1 MRSLRAKACR
11 SAMGRSVFC
20 CALLL
25 VGAYVLFDILDV
37 DGSQMISRP
46 NDAILSVGPQ
56 QAGADRFLRTDG
68 ATLGT
73 GDFFVSLPS
82 RLSSVNCGGMSAV
95 AIPLRFR
102 QGRLLPRVNLHSKMA
117 LSLTPSTEPA

>member
-11 SAMGRSVFC
+11 SAIGRSVFC

-46 NDAILSVGPQ
+46 TDAIMSVGPQ
-56 QAGADRFLRTDG
+56 QADADRFLRTDG
-68 ATLGT
+68 ATLGA
-73 GDFFVSLPS
+73 GDFLVPLPS
-82 RLSSVNCGGMSAV
+82 RLSSVKCGGMSAA

-102 QGRLLPRVNLHSKMA
+102 QSRLLPRVNLHSEMA
-117 LSLTPSTEPA
+117 LSPTPTTDPA

>member
-1 MRSLRAKACR
+1 MAVRSLRAKACR

-46 NDAILSVGPQ
+46 TDAIMSVGNSVPPEE
-56 QAGADRFLRTDG
+56 AFRKFRGRDVDTNALMRDRGFPVT
-68 ATLGT
+68 T
-73 GDFFVSLPS
+73 
-82 RLSSVNCGGMSAV
+82 
-95 AIPLRFR
+95 
-102 QGRLLPRVNLHSKMA
+102 
-117 LSLTPSTEPA
+117 

>member
-1 MRSLRAKACR
+1 MRSLRAKVCR

-46 NDAILSVGPQ
+46 TDAIVSVEPQ
-56 QAGADRFLRTDG
+56 QADADRFLRTDG
-68 ATLGT
+68 ATLGAS
-73 GDFFVSLPS
+73 DFLVPIPS
-82 RLSSVNCGGMSAV
+82 RLSSVKCGGISA
-95 AIPLRFR
+95 ATTPLRFR
-102 QGRLLPRVNLHSKMA
+102 QSRLLPRVNLHSETA
-117 LSLTPSTEPA
+117 LSPTPSTDPA

>member
-1 MRSLRAKACR
+1 MRSLRAKICR

-46 NDAILSVGPQ
+46 TDAILSVGPQ
-56 QAGADRFLRTDG
+56 QADADRFLRTDG
-68 ATLGT
+68 TPLGT
-73 GDFFVSLPS
+73 GDSLIPLPS
-82 RLSSVNCGGMSAV
+82 RLSSVKCGGVSA
-95 AIPLRFR
+95 ATIPLRFR
-102 QGRLLPRVNLHSKMA
+102 QGRLLPRVNLHSEMA
-117 LSLTPSTEPA
+117 LSPTPSIDPA

>member
-1 MRSLRAKACR
+1 
-11 SAMGRSVFC
+11 MGRSVFC

-46 NDAILSVGPQ
+46 TDAIMSVMSGGP
-56 QAGADRFLRTDG
+56 ADADRFLRTDG
-68 ATLGT
+68 ATLGA
-73 GDFFVSLPS
+73 GDFLVPLPS
-82 RLSSVNCGGMSAV
+82 RLSSVKCGGMSAA

-102 QGRLLPRVNLHSKMA
+102 QSRLLPRVNLHSEMA
-117 LSLTPSTEPA
+117 LSPTPSTDPA